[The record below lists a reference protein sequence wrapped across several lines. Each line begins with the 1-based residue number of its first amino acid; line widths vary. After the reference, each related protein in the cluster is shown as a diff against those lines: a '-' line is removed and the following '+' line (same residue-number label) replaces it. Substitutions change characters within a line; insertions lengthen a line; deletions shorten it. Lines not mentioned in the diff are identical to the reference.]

1 MSPAFVAFLCT
12 LAAFLL
18 VTVAAVVRWLSR
30 SNRSPSRRSAL
41 GAADP
46 GEPSKLTDGLLLVG
60 VAMAWYSVS
69 MGWIG
74 PLTIYPIYADLAHV
88 GPQAVHT
95 FGQSYLSRIAIVL
108 LPMSVSFLAWGLLLW
123 LRPRNVPERTVWAIV
138 GLCIALI
145 AVTPFAAGAQE
156 QMTEHGFSESLHAR
170 LIWLGVIRAVLFTA
184 IGLLS
189 LAAVRSRWTSAPAAR

>member
-12 LAAFLL
+12 LAAFVL
-18 VTVAAVVRWLSR
+18 VTIAAVVRWA
-30 SNRSPSRRSAL
+30 SPSKRQSSRRPELSVAK
-41 GAADP
+41 P
-46 GEPSKLTDGLLLVG
+46 GEPSKLTDSLLLIG

-74 PLTIYPIYADLAHV
+74 PLTIYPIYADLSHV

-95 FGQSYLSRIAIVL
+95 FGEGYLSRIAIVL
-108 LPMSVSFLAWGLLLW
+108 LPMSVMFLAWGLLLW

-145 AVTPFAAGAQE
+145 VVTPFAAGAQQ
-156 QMTEHGFSESLHAR
+156 QMTDQGFSEALHTR
-170 LIWLGVIRAVLFTA
+170 LIWTGVLRAVLFTA

-189 LAAVRSRWTSAPAAR
+189 LSAVRSRWTPAAER